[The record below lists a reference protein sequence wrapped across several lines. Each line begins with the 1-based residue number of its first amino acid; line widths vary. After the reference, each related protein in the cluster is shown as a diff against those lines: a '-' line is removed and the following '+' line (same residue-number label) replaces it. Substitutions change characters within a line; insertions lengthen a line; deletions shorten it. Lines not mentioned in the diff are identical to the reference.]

1 MSEDPGGGVL
11 KPPVR
16 NLPKK
21 RKFDPS
27 ELEDDNCSPVTDK
40 GESSLRTCVEFLEQ
54 WTINHRSQLYTYTCN
69 GIKLPVHF

>member
-54 WTINHRSQLYTYTCN
+54 
-69 GIKLPVHF
+69 